1 MQKKVLIVDDE
12 PNIVISLKF
21 LLENAG
27 FDVKSE
33 SDGQSA
39 LDAIASS
46 TPDVLVL
53 DVMLPGLDGFQVL
66 RELRGD
72 PRYEKLPV
80 LMLTAKGQRED
91 RKTAIDTG
99 ADVFISKPF
108 SNDEVVKAVQ
118 DLAVASD
125 E

>member
-1 MQKKVLIVDDE
+1 MQKKVLVVDDE

-66 RELRGD
+66 RELRSD

-118 DLAVASD
+118 DLAVVSN

>member
-1 MQKKVLIVDDE
+1 MQKKVLVVDDE

-66 RELRGD
+66 RELRSD

-118 DLAVASD
+118 DLAVVCN

>member
-1 MQKKVLIVDDE
+1 MQKKVLVVDDE

-46 TPDVLVL
+46 TARRCVR
-53 DVMLPGLDGFQVL
+53 M
-66 RELRGD
+66 RERRIL
-72 PRYEKLPV
+72 
-80 LMLTAKGQRED
+80 LTAKRE
-91 RKTAIDTG
+91 A
-99 ADVFISKPF
+99 F
-108 SNDEVVKAVQ
+108 
-118 DLAVASD
+118 
-125 E
+125 

>member
-1 MQKKVLIVDDE
+1 MQKTVLIVDDE

-27 FDVKSE
+27 FDVNSE
-33 SDGQSA
+33 SNGQAA
-39 LDAIASS
+39 LDSIATSI
-46 TPDVLVL
+46 PDVLVL

-118 DLAVASD
+118 NLAATAN